1 MSAPFLPLLLIF
13 GGIAAIAGGGGSATS
28 SSSSPQGQPR
38 PQQTSG
44 GITWHDGRGSKLS
57 NQQRRENYDAVY
69 LMGKVLE
76 DAGYFGEGFAD
87 WLRVVSFTEARGN
100 PAAGSDAFSNAA
112 RGMFGFR
119 PTTAWNETPTHNGV
133 PRQWDE
139 ASAQIAFNNGAVT
152 AAEVAALKDL
162 PWSVALAAHNVSRLR
177 KYTQGGPYT
186 MLGAR
191 RGWAY
196 PSLVPDHDNSQRPEL
211 LERWGEALTYF
222 GLPASFGSQSM
233 DVLVPRTSFPHPA
246 QLRELIMSASLG
258 TSSLGR
264 ERRRGPSSVDPR
276 KWDLWRQAR
285 PPLRLGPG
293 SARRRPV
300 GVGCRYVRPRG
311 WRGHR
316 VRLGRSEQPQP
327 RSAGCQRGCDEL
339 GKRHLTLGANH
350 EPHNLSPVHK

>member
-44 GITWHDGRGSKLS
+44 GITWHDGRGSKLT

-211 LERWGEALTYF
+211 LERWGEALAYF
-222 GLPASFGSQSM
+222 GLPASFGSQPM
-233 DVLVPRTSFPHPA
+233 DVLVSRSNFPHPA
-246 QLRELIMSASLG
+246 QLRELIMAASLG
-258 TSSLGR
+258 TGTEEGADVAKVPGTLESGTYGGKLGNLYAWGLAQLVEGPWAWAVDMYDPEGGVVIASDWGEVNSRNLAAQAVNAAVSSW
-264 ERRRGPSSVDPR
+264 EN
-276 KWDLWRQAR
+276 
-285 PPLRLGPG
+285 
-293 SARRRPV
+293 
-300 GVGCRYVRPRG
+300 
-311 WRGHR
+311 
-316 VRLGRSEQPQP
+316 
-327 RSAGCQRGCDEL
+327 
-339 GKRHLTLGANH
+339 TI
-350 EPHNLSPVHK
+350 